1 MNWIDKLERKIGRYA
16 VPNLMLYIIIMY
28 GAGYVLYLINPAF
41 YAQYLCLNAQAI
53 LHGQVWRIITF
64 IIQPPSYSLIWMLVA
79 LSLYYF
85 IGKELE
91 RAWGTFRFN
100 LYFFAGV
107 LFHVI
112 AAILVYVLT
121 GLVLPLG
128 TGYLNMSLFLVY
140 AAMNPNAQFMLYF
153 IIPVKA
159 KWLAWLDGAYFI
171 WAVIQAFLP
180 AYGGSAYGIYYKA
193 NALAAVVSILNFLI
207 FFLNSRNV
215 RPYRPSQVKRKN
227 DFHRQVHKARP
238 VNYYKDGARHRCA
251 VCGRTELDDPKL
263 EFRYCSK
270 CNGNYEYCQEHLFT
284 HKHVI

>member
-1 MNWIDKLERKIGRYA
+1 MNWMDKLERKIGRYA

-128 TGYLNMSLFLVY
+128 TGYEHVV
-140 AAMNPNAQFMLYF
+140 
-153 IIPVKA
+153 IPCICSYESECTVHA
-159 KWLAWLDGAYFI
+159 IFHHSGESQMAGVAGRSIFYL
-171 WAVIQAFLP
+171 
-180 AYGGSAYGIYYKA
+180 GSYPGISPGVWRKCLW
-193 NALAAVVSILNFLI
+193 NIL
-207 FFLNSRNV
+207 
-215 RPYRPSQVKRKN
+215 
-227 DFHRQVHKARP
+227 
-238 VNYYKDGARHRCA
+238 
-251 VCGRTELDDPKL
+251 
-263 EFRYCSK
+263 
-270 CNGNYEYCQEHLFT
+270 
-284 HKHVI
+284 

>member
-1 MNWIDKLERKIGRYA
+1 MNWMDKLERKIGRYA

-238 VNYYKDGARHRCA
+238 VNHYKDGARHRCA

-263 EFRYCSK
+263 
-270 CNGNYEYCQEHLFT
+270 
-284 HKHVI
+284 

>member
-1 MNWIDKLERKIGRYA
+1 MNWMDKLERKIGRYA

-85 IGKELE
+85 IGKE
-91 RAWGTFRFN
+91 
-100 LYFFAGV
+100 
-107 LFHVI
+107 
-112 AAILVYVLT
+112 
-121 GLVLPLG
+121 
-128 TGYLNMSLFLVY
+128 LNMSLFLVY

-227 DFHRQVHKARP
+227 DFYRQIHKARP

>member
-1 MNWIDKLERKIGRYA
+1 MAMCENNFKRSEDNMNWMDKLERMIGRYA

-171 WAVIQAFLP
+171 WVVFLVFFP
-180 AYGGSAYGIYYKA
+180 AYGIYYKA
-193 NALAAVVSILNFLI
+193 NALAAVVSLLNFLI

-227 DFHRQVHKARP
+227 DFYRQIHKARP
-238 VNYYKDGARHRCA
+238 VNYYKDGARH
-251 VCGRTELDDPKL
+251 
-263 EFRYCSK
+263 
-270 CNGNYEYCQEHLFT
+270 
-284 HKHVI
+284 

>member
-1 MNWIDKLERKIGRYA
+1 MNWMDKLERKIGRYA

-28 GAGYVLYLINPAF
+28 GAGYVLYLVNPAF

-85 IGKELE
+85 TGKNWNGHGGLSVL
-91 RAWGTFRFN
+91 TSTS
-100 LYFFAGV
+100 LAGV

-112 AAILVYVLT
+112 AAFVYVLT

-153 IIPVKA
+153 IIPGESQMAGVA
-159 KWLAWLDGAYFI
+159 GRSIFYL
-171 WAVIQAFLP
+171 
-180 AYGGSAYGIYYKA
+180 GSYRHFSRRMEEVPMEYTIKQMHWRQ
-193 NALAAVVSILNFLI
+193 LSSILNFLI

-215 RPYRPSQVKRKN
+215 RPYRPSQVKLQK
-227 DFHRQVHKARP
+227 
-238 VNYYKDGARHRCA
+238 
-251 VCGRTELDDPKL
+251 
-263 EFRYCSK
+263 
-270 CNGNYEYCQEHLFT
+270 
-284 HKHVI
+284 

>member
-1 MNWIDKLERKIGRYA
+1 M
-16 VPNLMLYIIIMY
+16 
-28 GAGYVLYLINPAF
+28 
-41 YAQYLCLNAQAI
+41 
-53 LHGQVWRIITF
+53 
-64 IIQPPSYSLIWMLVA
+64 
-79 LSLYYF
+79 
-85 IGKELE
+85 
-91 RAWGTFRFN
+91 
-100 LYFFAGV
+100 
-107 LFHVI
+107 I

-180 AYGGSAYGIYYKA
+180 AYGGGAYGIYYKA

-227 DFHRQVHKARP
+227 DFYRQIHKARP

>member
-1 MNWIDKLERKIGRYA
+1 MNWMDKLERKIGRYA

-28 GAGYVLYLINPAF
+28 GAGYVLYLVNPAF

-153 IIPVKA
+153 IIPVKCQMA
-159 KWLAWLDGAYFI
+159 GVAGRSIFYL
-171 WAVIQAFLP
+171 
-180 AYGGSAYGIYYKA
+180 GSYPGISPGVWRRCLW
-193 NALAAVVSILNFLI
+193 NIL
-207 FFLNSRNV
+207 
-215 RPYRPSQVKRKN
+215 
-227 DFHRQVHKARP
+227 
-238 VNYYKDGARHRCA
+238 
-251 VCGRTELDDPKL
+251 
-263 EFRYCSK
+263 
-270 CNGNYEYCQEHLFT
+270 
-284 HKHVI
+284 